1 MPSRTAP
8 LTVEVK
14 ALALRERMARLSLS
28 QNAFARLL
36 GVTSG
41 HLSLVLSG
49 RRRPSPELRARMLSA
64 LGASFDDLFYVVHAD
79 A

>member
-14 ALALRERMARLSLS
+14 ALALRERQARLSLS
-28 QNAFARLL
+28 QNGLARRL

-41 HLSLVLSG
+41 HLSLILSG
-49 RRRPSPELRARMLSA
+49 RRRPSPELRERMLSV
-64 LGASFDDLFYVVHAD
+64 LGATFDDLFYVVHAD
-79 A
+79 E

>member
-1 MPSRTAP
+1 MPSKTAP

-28 QNAFARLL
+28 QNGLARRL

-41 HLSLVLSG
+41 HLSLILSG
-49 RRRPSPELRARMLSA
+49 RRRPSPELRARMLSV
-64 LGASFDDLFYVVHAD
+64 LDVSFDALFYVVHPD
-79 A
+79 E